1 MAPRIPTPYVVFSLV
16 GTLGAGSVLIKE
28 YSGGKKYEG
37 KEKLEG
43 KTVVITGASDGIGKE
58 TARDLA
64 ARGARVVM
72 ACRDLK
78 KCETVRQEIVMESS
92 NKYVYCRKCDL
103 ASMESIRQFAK
114 RFSEEESR
122 LDILINNAGVMR
134 CPKSVTSEGIE
145 MQLGVNHMGHF
156 LLTHLLLDKIKE
168 SKPSRVINV
177 SSVAHTRGKIN
188 FDDLNSEKQYD
199 PATAYEQSK
208 LANVLFTRELA
219 QQLQGTGVTVNALHP
234 GIVDTNITRHMS
246 FMKSYMATLILRPLF
261 WPFVKSAKQ
270 GAQTT
275 LYCALDPSLDRV
287 TGKYFSN
294 CGEEELGPIAMD
306 DKVARRLYLTSK
318 LWTRLT

>member
-1 MAPRIPTPYVVFSLV
+1 MVPKIPTPYVVFSLI

-28 YSGGKKYEG
+28 YCGGKKYDGE
-37 KEKLEG
+37 EKLEG

-64 ARGARVVM
+64 ARGARVIM
-72 ACRDLK
+72 ACRDMK
-78 KCETVRQEIVMESS
+78 KCESVRKEIVMESS
-92 NKYVYCRKCDL
+92 NKYVYCRQCDL

-114 RFSEEESR
+114 RFNEEESR

-134 CPKSVTSEGIE
+134 CPKSLTSEGIE

-188 FDDLNSEKQYD
+188 FDDLNSERQYD

-219 QQLQGTGVTVNALHP
+219 QQLQGSGITVNALHP
-234 GIVDTNITRHMS
+234 GIVDSNITRHMS
-246 FMKSYMATLILRPLF
+246 FMKSYMATLFLRPLF

-275 LYCALDPSLDRV
+275 LYCALDPSLDQV
-287 TGKYFSN
+287 TGRYFSN
-294 CGEEELGPIAMD
+294 CGEEELGSNAVD
-306 DKVARRLYLTSK
+306 DKAARRLYLTSK
-318 LWTRLT
+318 LWTRLS